1 MNITEIRQ
9 KNVEIARK
17 SSNETNTL
25 KGIKKYVL
33 GRTKKQKLQNEIIDE
48 LIENGYYKMIYNK
61 WIDYE
66 GERYG
71 KKEEEGD
78 EKLYEYMGKKD
89 MRILELFKF
98 TEPDNLIDFKEGLY
112 IIEKDLTF

>member
-1 MNITEIRQ
+1 MMNITDIRK

-33 GRTKKQKLQNEIIDE
+33 GKTKKQKLQNEILDE

-66 GERYG
+66 CETE
-71 KKEEEGD
+71 KDDD
-78 EKLYEYMGKKD
+78 EKLYEYMGEKD
-89 MRILELFKF
+89 LRILNLFKF
-98 TEPDNLIDFKEGLY
+98 TEPDNLIDFKDGLL
-112 IIEKDLTF
+112 IIEKEIVF

>member
-9 KNVEIARK
+9 KNAEIARK

-33 GRTKKQKLQNEIIDE
+33 GRTKKQKLQNDIIDE

-61 WIDYE
+61 WIEYYNKN
-66 GERYG
+66 RN
-71 KKEEEGD
+71 KETNID
-78 EKLYEYMGKKD
+78 KLYEYMAEKD

-112 IIEKDLTF
+112 IIEKDLIF